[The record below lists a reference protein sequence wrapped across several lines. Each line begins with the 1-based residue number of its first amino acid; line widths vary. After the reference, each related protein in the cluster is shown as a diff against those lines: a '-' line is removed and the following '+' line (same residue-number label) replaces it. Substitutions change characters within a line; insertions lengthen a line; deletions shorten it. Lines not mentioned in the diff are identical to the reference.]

1 MPSNGS
7 SSSPP
12 FTTAGM
18 SVTVYGPMV
27 SLWIVICAFCIRPF
41 AVYVGRSK
49 FSGPTRSR
57 SAVSFESDDV
67 ARACIDH
74 EFEGDAVSAAFDVV
88 VAVGIRFDPN
98 DVVGTLGRARFV
110 TGLQNRSKEGNE
122 AEQPGGQRRSIG
134 CPAEQCPAEAET
146 GHRRDARP
154 KRRPSLFLCFP
165 DKHIRG
171 HGVLLGPSA

>member
-18 SVTVYGPMV
+18 SVAVYGPMV
-27 SLWIVICAFCIRPF
+27 SWWIVYLRVLYPAVCRVRRKIEAQRADMQPF
-41 AVYVGRSK
+41 GGFFRERRCS
-49 FSGPTRSR
+49 
-57 SAVSFESDDV
+57 
-67 ARACIDH
+67 RACIDH

-110 TGLQNRSKEGNE
+110 TGLQNRGKEGNE
-122 AEQPGGQRRSIG
+122 ART
-134 CPAEQCPAEAET
+134 A
-146 GHRRDARP
+146 
-154 KRRPSLFLCFP
+154 RRPAP
-165 DKHIRG
+165 
-171 HGVLLGPSA
+171 VQ